1 MRRLSLALL
10 VLLAVGAFATAASAE
25 VVVLINGD
33 ILYGQLDGT
42 ALAVETRDGV
52 VQVPTGELREIQV
65 DTQTGDRFR
74 FKNGTVLT
82 GWLVQPS
89 YAVRLASGQTVSL
102 ERSQLALIGFP
113 ARR

>member
-10 VLLAVGAFATAASAE
+10 VLLAVGAFATAASAD
-25 VVVLINGD
+25 VVVLTNGD

-82 GWLVQPS
+82 GWLVQPG

>member
-1 MRRLSLALL
+1 MCRLSLALL
-10 VLLAVGAFATAASAE
+10 VLLALGAFATAASAE
-25 VVVLINGD
+25 VVILTNGNV
-33 ILYGQLDGT
+33 LYGQLDGT

-52 VQVPTGELREIQV
+52 VQVSTGDLREIQV

-89 YAVRLASGQTVSL
+89 YAVRLASGQTINL
-102 ERSQLALIGFP
+102 ERSQLAFIGFP
-113 ARR
+113 TRR

>member
-1 MRRLSLALL
+1 MRRFSLALL

-25 VVVLINGD
+25 VVILTNGN
-33 ILYGQLDGT
+33 IMYGQLDST
-42 ALAVETRDGV
+42 ALEVETRDGV
-52 VQVPTGELREIQV
+52 VQVPTGDLREIHV

-82 GWLVQPS
+82 GSLVQPA
-89 YAVRLASGQTVSL
+89 YAVRLASGKTVTV
-102 ERSQLALIGFP
+102 EHSQLAFIGFP